1 MSMYPPPQA
10 YHYPPPPQQQFPP
23 QPRHQPVPAPAP
35 QVPYRGYGAPSAP
48 PAPSTSYYQLD
59 PESFRRDYTSRLAEL
74 TMNSRPII
82 QDLSV
87 YAQEYSRWSDS
98 VVSCI
103 DKHIRMVSAHCPV
116 RTLPSPRETPAA
128 LPPGRQFFLGRCLR
142 HMYNVCGRRVALRA
156 NNQMK
161 IRCLLCCRRRGR

>member
-59 PESFRRDYTSRLAEL
+59 PESFRRDYAARLSEL

-103 DKHIRMVSAHCPV
+103 EKHIRMVSAYDITRRLEIGRGQCAGAATGLEV
-116 RTLPSPRETPAA
+116 FADDFGTFPSLHRS
-128 LPPGRQFFLGRCLR
+128 
-142 HMYNVCGRRVALRA
+142 
-156 NNQMK
+156 
-161 IRCLLCCRRRGR
+161 